1 MLRVSDQVS
10 SELGTPRVVL
20 SKTIGLQAEILATSM
35 NVCCPGSSGTSLVPL
50 LCPLRQGEKQAGR
63 TAHGGGDPG
72 VSRGCGGQEN
82 VWSTTP
88 AKWLLIWAPQVT
100 AFRTGNRTFRP

>member
-88 AKWLLIWAPQVT
+88 AKWLLIWAP
-100 AFRTGNRTFRP
+100 